1 MDDNQIRPGYYAI
14 IPADVRYDDRL
25 PPNAKLLYG
34 EIAALIGKDGYCYA
48 TNQYFAEIYSCTLKS
63 ISRLIS
69 ALEEMNYIVTEIER
83 DQFGK
88 VKRRKIYLRVSVPE
102 IHPVDKIVPST
113 GQDCPNGMDKIV
125 QYTNTR
131 NTDIKDAPRKKP
143 QASLTD
149 EQQHELFVSWI
160 TEQGASWPS
169 YSKNL
174 LYAALCGFYAPR
186 ETKRQTPSR
195 TKAAFTA
202 LSNRLIRYSDGD
214 PAVMVDLLERATS
227 AGWKS
232 VFPAGGDQG
241 KPEVQKEGKEKWL

>member
-1 MDDNQIRPGYYAI
+1 MEETQNRPGYYAV

-34 EIAALIGKDGYCYA
+34 EISALIGKDGYCYA
-48 TNQYFAEIYSCTLKS
+48 TNQYFAEIYSCTVKS

-69 ALEEMNYIVTEIER
+69 ALEELNYIVTEIER

-88 VKRRKIYLRVSVPE
+88 VKRRRVYLRVSVPE

-113 GQDCPNGMDKIV
+113 GQNCPIGIDKIV
-125 QYTNTR
+125 QYTNTS
-131 NTDIKDAPRKKP
+131 NTNIKDAPEKKRKP
-143 QASLTD
+143 SLSD

-160 TEQGASWPS
+160 TEQGRFWPAS
-169 YSKNL
+169 SKNS

-195 TKAAFTA
+195 TKAGFTA
-202 LSNRLIRYSDGD
+202 LSNRLVRFSEGD

-232 VFPAGGDQG
+232 VFPAGGDRGKQG
-241 KPEVQKEGKEKWL
+241 SQPEKKEEWL

>member
-1 MDDNQIRPGYYAI
+1 MEETQNRPGYYAV

-34 EIAALIGKDGYCYA
+34 EISALIGKDGYCYA
-48 TNQYFAEIYSCTLKS
+48 TNQYFAEIYSCTPIS
-63 ISRLIS
+63 IARLIS
-69 ALEEMNYIVTEIER
+69 QLCEAGYVQRELEK
-83 DQFGK
+83 DQSGK
-88 VKRRKIYLRVSVPE
+88 VVRRRLYLSVSVPE
-102 IHPVDKIVPST
+102 IQPLNNIDNTPYQSCKGGINKNVKE
-113 GQDCPNGMDKIV
+113 
-125 QYTNTR
+125 TNTS
-131 NTDIKDAPRKKP
+131 NTNIKDAPEKKRKP
-143 QASLTD
+143 SLTD
-149 EQQHELFVSWI
+149 EQQHDLFVSWI

-169 YSKNL
+169 SSKNL

-195 TKAAFTA
+195 TKAGFTA
-202 LSNRLIRYSDGD
+202 LSNRLVRFSEGD

-241 KPEVQKEGKEKWL
+241 KQKPQTEEKEEWL

>member
-1 MDDNQIRPGYYAI
+1 MEETQNRPGYYAV

-34 EIAALIGKDGYCYA
+34 EISALIGKDGYCYA
-48 TNQYFAEIYSCTLKS
+48 TNQYFAEIYSCTVKS

-69 ALEEMNYIVTEIER
+69 ALEELNYIVTEIER

-88 VKRRKIYLRVSVPE
+88 VKRRRIYLKVSVPE

-113 GQDCPNGMDKIV
+113 GQDCPIGIDKIV
-125 QYTNTR
+125 QYTNTS
-131 NTDIKDAPRKKP
+131 NTDIKDAPGKKRKP
-143 QASLTD
+143 SLTE

-169 YSKNL
+169 SSKNL

-186 ETKRQTPSR
+186 ETKRQTPSK
-195 TKAAFTA
+195 TKAGFTA
-202 LSNRLIRYSDGD
+202 LFNRLVRFSEGD

-232 VFPAGGDQG
+232 VFPAGGDREKQ
-241 KPEVQKEGKEKWL
+241 KPQTEEKEEWL